1 MSDSLIPRKSSQRGI
16 ALILVLWFSV
26 LLALIATAA
35 NQASRND
42 IALALNTTDA
52 YAAELAADGA
62 LDTALYIIMTGEPED
77 WFLDGT
83 PYAWG
88 MNGAEVRV
96 AVWDERQRTDLNT
109 ASEAALVAMFLNLRV
124 TLAEAT
130 ALARSVTEYRAAAR
144 SEFRST
150 VTDERLRASGFFVF
164 GLVEEIGA
172 VPGVSADLAQ
182 RVATQATVYSGLA
195 TPKQSDLGAPPRIAT
210 GALPPARFPATTQ
223 PLPLTALATDVPD
236 RSNLLRLRVEAVL
249 PGGGAFAR
257 EAVVMLGVAQSKT
270 AYDRRL
276 WRRVDAALFP
286 TPETDLFEQKLE

>member
-1 MSDSLIPRKSSQRGI
+1 MSDSAIPRKSSQRGI

-52 YAAELAADGA
+52 YGAELAADGA

-130 ALARSVTEYRAAAR
+130 TLARGVTEYRAAAR
-144 SEFRST
+144 SDFRST
-150 VTDERLRASGFFVF
+150 VTDERLQASGHFAF

-182 RVATQATVYSGLA
+182 RIATQATVYTGLA
-195 TPKQSDLGAPPRIAT
+195 TPKRTELGAPPRLAT

-236 RSNLLRLRVEAVL
+236 RSNLLRLRAEAVL

-257 EAVVMLGVAQSKT
+257 EAVVMLGGAQST
-270 AYDRRL
+270 APYDRRL
-276 WRRVDAALFP
+276 WRRVDGALFP
-286 TPETDLFEQKLE
+286 APETDLFEQQLE